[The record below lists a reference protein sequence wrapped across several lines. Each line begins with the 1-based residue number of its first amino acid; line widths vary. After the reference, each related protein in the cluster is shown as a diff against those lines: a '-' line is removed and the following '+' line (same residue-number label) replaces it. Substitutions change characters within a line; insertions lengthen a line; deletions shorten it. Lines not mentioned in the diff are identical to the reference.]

1 MFAAILSVDG
11 SPVDVGPGRLPAGGG
26 IRVAVVGAGQRLALL
41 SSYDAPVD
49 DEWRGIAS
57 LADRVWIAGR
67 LRLDRRAALR
77 DRLRADR
84 QASDADLCLLA
95 YAAWGERFVEEIAGD
110 FSFVLWDET
119 RGVLVAARDQFG
131 VRALF
136 HATAGGRQLVSDSL
150 SWLAS
155 RPEIDRALDD
165 HWIGDFLA
173 MGRSLD
179 FQRTVFAGIAR
190 LPPGHVLTLADAGA
204 RTRAYWTLDVPEP
217 LHYRDGRQYAE
228 HFRALVAEAV
238 TDRLPAS
245 GRVGVS
251 MSGGLDSPT
260 LAALAVAS
268 VGDRGRIVAECVHY
282 ERLMPDDEPRFSTLV
297 ATHLGIPLRLRAVDE
312 LTYDRDWRCRGLRT
326 AEPTRSIVFAHWT
339 RLIMGE
345 MAAAAPVWLYGEGP
359 DNAFRFE
366 RDAYL
371 SWLLRRGEW
380 RRLVGAVLPYLRL
393 KGHEIWTGKTRP
405 DDRAQAVAVDAGILP
420 PWLDRDFAARMHL
433 DERVREANE
442 IVDRSHGWHPR
453 AVGSFTNPIWQDFFA
468 ERDLDESFAGL
479 VWRHPFFDLR
489 VLEFMLAVPP
499 VPWARNKLLMRQS
512 MQGWLPGQILDR
524 PKTPLAASPIEAPIR
539 RVGLGVLEV
548 PDLLGK
554 YVSTENI
561 PARPDTESDLSALIA
576 VHALD
581 HWMVYTSEAGREEGS
596 GA

>member
-11 SPVDVGPGRLPAGGG
+11 SPVDAEPGRLPAGGG
-26 IRVAVVGAGQRLALL
+26 IKVAIVGAGRRLALL
-41 SSYDAPVD
+41 SSHDSPVD

-67 LRLDRRAALR
+67 LRLDRRVALR

-95 YAAWGERFVEEIAGD
+95 YAACGERFVEEIAGD

-119 RGVLVAARDQFG
+119 LGRLMAARDQLG
-131 VRALF
+131 ARALF
-136 HATAGGRQLVSDSL
+136 HAAAGGRQFVSDSL

-165 HWIGDFLA
+165 HWIADFLA

-179 FQRTVFAGIAR
+179 FHRTVFAAIAR
-190 LPPGHVLTLADAGA
+190 LPPGHVLTLAGAGA

-238 TDRLPAS
+238 ADRLPVS

-260 LAALAVAS
+260 LAAFTVAS
-268 VGDRGRIVAECVHY
+268 VGDRGRVVAECVHY
-282 ERLMPDDEPRFSTLV
+282 ERLMPDDEARFSTL
-297 ATHLGIPLRLRAVDE
+297 AADHLGITLRLRAVDD
-312 LTYDRDWRCRGLRT
+312 LAYDRDWRHRGVRT
-326 AEPTRSIVFAHWT
+326 AEPTRSIVFAHGT
-339 RLIMGE
+339 RLIMSE

-371 SWLLRRGEW
+371 SWLLQRGEW
-380 RRLVGAVLPYLRL
+380 RRLMGAVLPYLRL
-393 KGHEIWTGKTRP
+393 KGHEVWKGKTQRGEGT
-405 DDRAQAVAVDAGILP
+405 QAAAADPGILP

-442 IVDRSHGWHPR
+442 IIDRSHRWHPK
-453 AVGSFTNPIWQDFFA
+453 AMGSFTNPIWQAFFA
-468 ERDLDESFAGL
+468 DRDLDESFAGL
-479 VWRHPFFDLR
+479 VWRHPFLDLR
-489 VLEFMLAVPP
+489 VLEFMLSVPP
-499 VPWARNKLLMRQS
+499 VPWARNKLLMRQA
-512 MQGWLPGQILDR
+512 MQGWLPRQILDR
-524 PKTPLAASPIEAPIR
+524 PKTPLAASPLEAAVHR
-539 RVGLGVLEV
+539 LGLDALEV
-548 PDLLGK
+548 PDLLEK

-561 PARPDTESDLSALIA
+561 PARPDAEGDLSALIA
-576 VHALD
+576 IHALD
-581 HWMVYTSEAGREEGS
+581 HWMVYNSDTGREEGS

>member
-11 SPVDVGPGRLPAGGG
+11 SPVDAGLGRLPADGG
-26 IRVAVVGAGQRLALL
+26 IKVAVVGAGRRLVLL
-41 SSYDAPVD
+41 SSHDAPVD

-67 LRLDRRAALR
+67 LRLDRRAVLR

-95 YAAWGERFVEEIAGD
+95 YAAWGERFVEEISGD

-119 RGVLVAARDQFG
+119 LGGLMAARDQLG

-136 HATAGGRQLVSDSL
+136 HAAAGGRQLVSDSL

-165 HWIGDFLA
+165 HWIADFLA

-179 FQRTVFAGIAR
+179 FHRTVFAGIAR
-190 LPPGHVLTLADAGA
+190 LPPGHVLTFADAGA
-204 RTRAYWTLDVPEP
+204 RTRVYWTLDVPEP

-238 TDRLPAS
+238 ADRLPAS

-260 LAALAVAS
+260 LAAFAVAS
-268 VGDRGRIVAECVHY
+268 VGDRGRVVAECMHY
-282 ERLMPDDEPRFSTLV
+282 ERLMPDDEARFSQL
-297 ATHLGIPLRLRAVDE
+297 AADHLGIALRLRAVDD
-312 LTYDRDWRCRGLRT
+312 LVYDCDWRCRGVRT

-371 SWLLRRGEW
+371 SWLLQRGEW
-380 RRLVGAVLPYLRL
+380 RRLLGAVLPYLRL
-393 KGHEIWTGKTRP
+393 KGREIWTGRTR
-405 DDRAQAVAVDAGILP
+405 RAGGAQAAAADPGILP
-420 PWLDRDFAARMHL
+420 PWLDRGFAARMHL
-433 DERVREANE
+433 DERMREASE
-442 IVDRSHGWHPR
+442 IIDRSHRWHPE
-453 AVGSFTNPIWQDFFA
+453 AMGSFTNSIWQAFFA
-468 ERDLDESFAGL
+468 DHDLDESFAGL

-489 VLEFMLAVPP
+489 VLEFMLSVPP
-499 VPWARNKLLMRQS
+499 VPWARDKLLMRQA
-512 MQGWLPGQILDR
+512 MQGRLPRQILDR

-539 RVGLGVLEV
+539 RSGLGVLEV
-548 PDLLGK
+548 PDLLEK

-561 PARPDTESDLSALIA
+561 PALPDAECDLSALIA

-581 HWMVYTSEAGREEGS
+581 HWMVYNSKAGREEGS